1 MPGSSG
7 PSSLNALPVSA
18 DLIPELQ
25 RLGQRLEQARES
37 QGLSREQQAERLHMG
52 AEQLRALEQGDRGEL
67 PEPVFVVAQAR
78 RVAASLGVNID
89 AEIAAL
95 RSSAAFQASPQRA
108 PTPPAAAPAAP
119 SPRPSTQAAP
129 AAPGQAA
136 RGRGPLLLAA
146 AAALA
151 LAGGGLLLRFG
162 NTLTSPPLQP
172 TAPLPQPTPPAGT
185 ATETSVAAAGSSAVG
200 EGTDLVLRAQKP
212 SWLEVRSAG
221 GDVLFRGT
229 LQGERR
235 FPLKGEIRVLAGRP
249 DLVSASG
256 PGLRG
261 EVLGPIEAVRWRS
274 FRPTAPQAPAP

>member
-1 MPGSSG
+1 M
-7 PSSLNALPVSA
+7 SA

-37 QGLSREQQAERLHMG
+37 QGLSREQQAERLRMG
-52 AEQLRALEQGDRGEL
+52 TEQLRALEQGDRAEL
-67 PEPVFVVAQAR
+67 PEAVFVVAQAR

-89 AEIAAL
+89 AEISAL
-95 RSSAAFQASPQRA
+95 RGNAAFQASPSRPPQALPPSA
-108 PTPPAAAPAAP
+108 PAAAGSPISVPPAPPAAAP
-119 SPRPSTQAAP
+119 T
-129 AAPGQAA
+129 A

-172 TAPLPQPTPPAGT
+172 TAPLLQPSPT
-185 ATETSVAAAGSSAVG
+185 AEENAASTGNPSTGGGS
-200 EGTDLVLRAQKP
+200 ELVLRALQP
-212 SWLEVRSAG
+212 SWLEVRSAQ

-235 FPLKGEIRVLAGRP
+235 FPLNRELRVLAGRP
-249 DLVSASG
+249 DLVTASA
-256 PGLRG
+256 PGQRG
-261 EVLGPIEAVRWRS
+261 QVLGPIEAVRWQS
-274 FRPTAPQAPAP
+274 FRPSVPQAPAP

>member
-1 MPGSSG
+1 MNSSFG
-7 PSSLNALPVSA
+7 LASLNAQPVSA

-37 QGLSREQQAERLHMG
+37 QGLSREQQAERLRMG
-52 AEQLRALEQGDRGEL
+52 TEQLRALEQGDRAEL
-67 PEPVFVVAQAR
+67 PEAVFVVAQAR

-89 AEIAAL
+89 AEISAL
-95 RSSAAFQASPQRA
+95 RGNAAFQASPSRPPQA
-108 PTPPAAAPAAP
+108 PPTSTPAAAGSSISVPPASPAAAP
-119 SPRPSTQAAP
+119 T
-129 AAPGQAA
+129 A

-172 TAPLPQPTPPAGT
+172 TAPLLQPSPT
-185 ATETSVAAAGSSAVG
+185 AEGNAASTGNPSTGGGS
-200 EGTDLVLRAQKP
+200 ELVLRALQP
-212 SWLEVRSAG
+212 SWLEVRSAQ

-235 FPLKGEIRVLAGRP
+235 FPLNRELRVLAGRP
-249 DLVSASG
+249 DLVTASA
-256 PGLRG
+256 PGQRG
-261 EVLGPIEAVRWRS
+261 QVLGPIEAVRWRS
-274 FRPTAPQAPAP
+274 FRPSVPQAPAP

>member
-1 MPGSSG
+1 MHSSFG
-7 PSSLNALPVSA
+7 PASLNAQPVSA

-37 QGLSREQQAERLHMG
+37 QGLSREQQAERLRMG
-52 AEQLRALEQGDRGEL
+52 TEQLRALEQGDRADL
-67 PEPVFVVAQAR
+67 PEAVFVVAQAR

-89 AEIAAL
+89 AEISSL
-95 RSSAAFQASPQRA
+95 RGNAAFQASPSRPPQALPPSA
-108 PTPPAAAPAAP
+108 PAAAGSPISVPPAPPAAAP
-119 SPRPSTQAAP
+119 T
-129 AAPGQAA
+129 A

-172 TAPLPQPTPPAGT
+172 TAPLLQPSPT
-185 ATETSVAAAGSSAVG
+185 AEENAASTGNPSTGGGS
-200 EGTDLVLRAQKP
+200 ELVLRALQP
-212 SWLEVRSAG
+212 SWLEVRSAQ

-235 FPLKGEIRVLAGRP
+235 FPLNRELRVLAGRP
-249 DLVSASG
+249 DLVTASA
-256 PGLRG
+256 PGQRG
-261 EVLGPIEAVRWRS
+261 QVLGPIEAVRWQS
-274 FRPTAPQAPAP
+274 FRPSVPQAPAP

>member
-1 MPGSSG
+1 MHSSFG
-7 PSSLNALPVSA
+7 LASLNAQPVSA

-37 QGLSREQQAERLHMG
+37 QGLSREQQAERLRMG
-52 AEQLRALEQGDRGEL
+52 TEQLRALEQGDRAEL
-67 PEPVFVVAQAR
+67 PEAVFVVAQAR

-89 AEIAAL
+89 AEISAL
-95 RSSAAFQASPQRA
+95 RGNAAFQASPSRPPQALPPSA
-108 PTPPAAAPAAP
+108 PAAAGSPISVPPAPPAAAP
-119 SPRPSTQAAP
+119 T
-129 AAPGQAA
+129 A

-172 TAPLPQPTPPAGT
+172 TAPLLQPSPT
-185 ATETSVAAAGSSAVG
+185 AEGNAASTGNPSTGGGS
-200 EGTDLVLRAQKP
+200 ELVLRALQP
-212 SWLEVRSAG
+212 SWLEVRSAQ

-235 FPLKGEIRVLAGRP
+235 FPLNRELRVLAGRP
-249 DLVSASG
+249 DLVTASA
-256 PGLRG
+256 PGQRG
-261 EVLGPIEAVRWRS
+261 QVLGPIEAVRWRS
-274 FRPTAPQAPAP
+274 FRPSVPQAPAP